1 MSIEIRKVVR
11 QILAPMVVAVPCVA
25 LIAAAPAVAAAQ
37 NADQSSTQSSTDQST
52 PTKLSQVTIVAA
64 EEAVATVSPTK
75 FAHVSPSVSVAEV
88 LNNVPGFNSQTLG
101 IGGFIVSDTAFTLD
115 GFTQD
120 ELGSSFDGVP
130 DLNTFL
136 GGLYGEGDQP
146 IGQAIVPMDLSGVN
160 VYSGASTQS
169 ESSIDDLGGTLAFE
183 PALPSHDLHVDVTGT
198 AGEYNGGGSVSQ
210 EVLAINSG
218 AIDSLGGLNVL
229 AKFGHTLV
237 HGPWQNVTAQ
247 LDSYY
252 LAVVQPT
259 SSGEVKLVALMNA
272 ANGQPPTYLPA
283 TILTQNGND
292 YNWPMNVSYTNQG
305 TQSSFVDLS
314 IKSLLNPYVIGEI
327 KAFYVGTDNDRTA
340 WSNPIYDNRYDG
352 YSYDLDDTLKS
363 CSALN
368 AYESGSNAPGSYP
381 EIYDCAQADAQ
392 FGSPAAGTAY
402 QRYIQNYSEQGAKGD
417 LTLLLPA
424 NTVKVGAMGFDAPM
438 LSEESWYGSWP
449 VPIGTTGYNM
459 AWLEHDHQ
467 TWMQGYLEDNIEL
480 LDRKLH
486 IYPGIKYTRLAMF
499 SNDDQGYY
507 YDYSGS
513 VAETYKWIEDSL
525 GVNYAFTPQLNA
537 YLNLGQS
544 SKPPNVSALYGNIGA
559 SPEPVP
565 PNVVPEKVNNI
576 DAGVRFRN
584 ARYSWEAAFFNRYLI
599 NIFSSNYSDIT
610 GITTT
615 KNAGKALFR
624 GFTLKG
630 GVVLPYDLQLT
641 GNFGYT
647 SAKYTEN
654 FTDVNGIAFTNGMPR
669 ANIPEETANV
679 ELEYDNGPWYGS
691 LRYHYTGAEY
701 VSSYEYGITCTP
713 DAPLATSTGPYPT
726 TCRSGKLPGY
736 GTVDLDGSYLWAIDS
751 SVLKSLKL
759 DLHVD
764 NLLNEHS
771 PFYSAGFDQTSTP
784 GFEWEIY
791 NEPMYVGLSVT
802 ASFL

>member
-11 QILAPMVVAVPCVA
+11 QILAPMAVVVPCVA
-25 LIAAAPAVAAAQ
+25 LMTVPAFAAPQ
-37 NADQSSTQSSTDQST
+37 NADQNSTNQSSTT
-52 PTKLSQVTIVAA
+52 PTKLQQVTIVAA
-64 EEAVATVSPTK
+64 EEAVATVSLTK
-75 FAHVSPSVSVAEV
+75 LEHVSPSASVAEV

-115 GFTQD
+115 GFGQN

-160 VYSGASTQS
+160 VYSGASTESQ
-169 ESSIDDLGGTLAFE
+169 SSIDDLGGTLAFE
-183 PALPSHDLHVDVTGT
+183 PALPSHQSYVDVTGT
-198 AGEYNGGGSVSQ
+198 VGEYNGGGSVSQ
-210 EVLAINSG
+210 EILAVNSG
-218 AIDSLGGLNVL
+218 AIDSWGGLNVL

-259 SSGEVKLVALMNA
+259 ASGEVKLVALLNA
-272 ANGQPPTYLPA
+272 ANGQPPTYIPGV
-283 TILTQNGND
+283 ILSQNGYD
-292 YNWPMNVSYTNQG
+292 YNWPMNVSYTKQE

-314 IKSLLNPYVIGEI
+314 AKSLLNPYMIGEI
-327 KAFYVGTDNDRTA
+327 KAFYVGTNNDRTA
-340 WSNPIYDNRYDG
+340 WSNPIYDNTYDG
-352 YSYDLDDTLKS
+352 YSYDLNDTLKN
-363 CSALN
+363 CGALN
-368 AYESGSNAPGSYP
+368 AYEASSPVPGSYP
-381 EIYDCAQADAQ
+381 ELYDCAQADAQ
-392 FGSPAAGTAY
+392 FGSPEAGTAY

-417 LTLLLPA
+417 LTLLFQN
-424 NTVKVGAMGFDAPM
+424 NTVRVGAMGFDAPM

-449 VPIGTTGYNM
+449 VPIGTTGYNH
-459 AWLEHDHQ
+459 AWLERDHQ
-467 TWMQGYLEDNIEL
+467 TWMQGYIEDNIAL

-499 SNDDQGYY
+499 ANDDQGYY

-513 VAETYKWIEDSL
+513 VSETYKWVEDSL

-537 YLNLGQS
+537 YVNLGQS
-544 SKPPNVSALYGNIGA
+544 TKPPDISALYGNIGA
-559 SPEPVP
+559 NPEPVP
-565 PNVVPEKVNNI
+565 PDVKPEKVNNI

-584 ARYSWEAAFFNRYLI
+584 AHYSWEVAFFNRYLI

-615 KNAGKALFR
+615 KNAGKALFG

-630 GVVLPYDLQLT
+630 GVVLPYNLQLA
-641 GNFGYT
+641 GNLGYT

-654 FTDVNGIAFTNGMPR
+654 FFDVNDIGFTDGMPR
-669 ANIPEETANV
+669 ANIPEETANI
-679 ELEYDNGPWYGS
+679 ELEYSNGPWYGN
-691 LRYHYTGAEY
+691 LRYHYTGSEY
-701 VSSYEYGITCTP
+701 VSSYELGITCTP
-713 DAPLATSTGPYPT
+713 DAPLATSTGPNPT

-736 GTVDLDGSYLWAIDS
+736 GSVDLDGSYLWAINS
-751 SVLKSLKL
+751 SALKSLKL
-759 DLHVD
+759 DLHID
-764 NLLNEHS
+764 NLLNNHS
-771 PFYSAGFDQTSTP
+771 PFYSSGFDQTSNP
-784 GFEWEIY
+784 GFQWDIY
-791 NEPMYVGLSVT
+791 NEPMYAGLSVT
-802 ASFL
+802 ASFF